1 MLHQDL
7 LDAKYDPN
15 QINPQP
21 EKTILHNLK
30 NVNLKKEKKESVLH
44 STLLEKRETKSELIG
59 SIEENS

>member
-21 EKTILHNLK
+21 EKAILHNLK
-30 NVNLKKEKKESVLH
+30 NVNLKKEKKRISIALH
-44 STLLEKRETKSELIG
+44 FIGKKR
-59 SIEENS
+59 N